1 MSSLVV
7 SQVLLIWHMITSA
20 CFESLSY
27 RGSMYGGA
35 RYETEKPGLI
45 FRVITITLLVEFELG
60 AELLYPLLLWF
71 DNGCSFCYMC
81 FPWLMHH
88 DACAL
93 AMNMCPFH
101 GWLYLV
107 NLYIKM
113 ENILLRFL
121 AFLCLVPLPKIVFS
135 VNLLK
140 ETYFLHSSITFVLVW
155 HWSWQYLCS
164 GCPWIF
170 ELLVKWACWHI
181 GERVPCCENFNR
193 NFPTLWKDSKWTKE
207 SRGQWC

>member
-1 MSSLVV
+1 MFL
-7 SQVLLIWHMITSA
+7 
-20 CFESLSY
+20 
-27 RGSMYGGA
+27 
-35 RYETEKPGLI
+35 
-45 FRVITITLLVEFELG
+45 
-60 AELLYPLLLWF
+60 LLYVLP
-71 DNGCSFCYMC
+71 MAHA
-81 FPWLMHH
+81 PW
-88 DACAL
+88 
-93 AMNMCPFH
+93 
-101 GWLYLV
+101 Y
-107 NLYIKM
+107 
-113 ENILLRFL
+113 
-121 AFLCLVPLPKIVFS
+121 LCLGHEYVFFSWLAILGQSVYQDGKYTFAIPCVSVPRASILYVPLPKIVFS